1 MPAVFVTKSFSE
13 RDPMTGQD
21 GNKINYNA
29 LEFKD
34 RPASTDEE
42 IQLIKD
48 VGTWLKEKGGEML
61 PAALRSHI
69 PGSNLV
75 ELPLGTDHA
84 EIKRNFLAAN
94 PAGESASISGASD
107 APRLASAA
115 VEKSE
120 PPEIPT
126 KSNKKAV
133 ELTAEQAEKLG
144 IDF

>member
-1 MPAVFVTKSFSE
+1 
-13 RDPMTGQD
+13 
-21 GNKINYNA
+21 
-29 LEFKD
+29 
-34 RPASTDEE
+34 
-42 IQLIKD
+42 
-48 VGTWLKEKGGEML
+48 
-61 PAALRSHI
+61 
-69 PGSNLV
+69 V

-94 PAGESASISGASD
+94 PAGEVASIAAASE

-126 KSNKKAV
+126 KSTKKAV